1 MMLLFIL
8 GLVLFF
14 GIHMLPF
21 YPEYRVQ
28 LIEKLDSAT
37 IDAEIMYKI
46 IFSVISLLG
55 LIFIGVGKGSMEFIG
70 LWDIPVFFRY
80 VAVVL
85 ILASFILMVAAYPP
99 NNIKR
104 YVPHPM
110 LTGVIVWGVTHM
122 LVNGDVVSLILFGS
136 FVAYSVVAIK
146 LANKRQQDIS
156 SEQEAQQQIPV
167 VKDAIVIGIA
177 MFGFLLLL
185 WMHKLLFGRAVF
197 L

>member
-1 MMLLFIL
+1 MLLFIL

-28 LIEKLDSAT
+28 LIEKLDSDT
-37 IDAEIMYKI
+37 IDAEILYKI
-46 IFSVISLLG
+46 VFSVISLLG

-85 ILASFILMVAAYPP
+85 ILASFILMVAAYAP

-122 LVNGDVVSLILFGS
+122 LVNGDVVSLVLFGS
-136 FVAYSVVAIK
+136 FVAYSVVAVK
-146 LANKRQQDIS
+146 LANIRQ
-156 SEQEAQQQIPV
+156 
-167 VKDAIVIGIA
+167 
-177 MFGFLLLL
+177 
-185 WMHKLLFGRAVF
+185 
-197 L
+197 

>member
-1 MMLLFIL
+1 MLLFIL

-28 LIEKLDSAT
+28 LIEKLDSDT
-37 IDAEIMYKI
+37 IDAEGMYKI
-46 IFSVISLLG
+46 IFSVVSLLG
-55 LIFIGVGKGSMEFIG
+55 LIFVGIGKGSIEFIG
-70 LWDIPVFFRY
+70 LWDTPTFFRY
-80 VAVVL
+80 IAVVL
-85 ILASFILMVAAYPP
+85 IPISFILMVAAYPP

-110 LTGVIVWGVTHM
+110 LTGVIIWGVTHM

-146 LANKRQQDIS
+146 LANRREQNNS
-156 SEQEAQQQIPV
+156 SEQDVQEKLPV
-167 VKDAIVIGIA
+167 VKDAIVIGIG
-177 MFGFLLLL
+177 MLGFLLLL
-185 WMHKLLFGRAVF
+185 WLHEILFGRAVF

>member
-1 MMLLFIL
+1 MLLFIL

-21 YPEYRVQ
+21 YPEYRAQ
-28 LIEKLDSAT
+28 LIEKLDSDT

-55 LIFIGVGKGSMEFIG
+55 LIFIGVGKGSIEFIG

-85 ILASFILMVAAYPP
+85 ILASFILMVAAYVP

-122 LVNGDVVSLILFGS
+122 VVNGDVVSLILFGS

-177 MFGFLLLL
+177 MFGLLFLMWL
-185 WMHKLLFGRAVF
+185 HKPLFGRAVF

>member
-1 MMLLFIL
+1 MLLFIL

-21 YPEYRVQ
+21 YPEYRAQ
-28 LIEKLDSAT
+28 LIDKLDSDT

-85 ILASFILMVAAYPP
+85 ILASFILMVAAYAP
-99 NNIKR
+99 NNIMR

-110 LTGVIVWGVTHM
+110 LTGVIIWGVTHM
-122 LVNGDVVSLILFGS
+122 LVNGDVVSLVLFGS

-185 WMHKLLFGRAVF
+185 WLHKPLFGRAVF

>member
-28 LIEKLDSAT
+28 LIEKLDSDT

-55 LIFIGVGKGSMEFIG
+55 LIFIGIGKGSMEFIG

-156 SEQEAQQQIPV
+156 SEQEAQQQISV

-185 WMHKLLFGRAVF
+185 WLHKPLFGRAVF

>member
-1 MMLLFIL
+1 MLLFIL

-28 LIEKLDSAT
+28 LIEKLDNDT

-156 SEQEAQQQIPV
+156 SEQEAQQQISV

-185 WMHKLLFGRAVF
+185 WLHKLLFGRAVF

>member
-1 MMLLFIL
+1 MLLFIL

-21 YPEYRVQ
+21 YPEYRE
-28 LIEKLDSAT
+28 LIIEKFDSDT
-37 IDAEIMYKI
+37 IDGEGLYKI
-46 IFSVISLLG
+46 IFGVIALLG
-55 LIFIGVGKGSMEFIG
+55 LMFAGIGKGSIEFVG
-70 LWDIPVFFRY
+70 LWDTPMFFRY
-80 VAVVL
+80 ITIVL
-85 ILASFILMVAAYPP
+85 IPVSFILMVAAYMP

-110 LTGVIVWGVTHM
+110 LTGVIIWGATHM
-122 LVNGDVVSLILFGS
+122 MVNGDVASIILFGS
-136 FVAYSVVAIK
+136 FVVYSVVAIK
-146 LANKRQQDIS
+146 LANRRQCDKN
-156 SEQEAQQQIPV
+156 SEQDTQEKIPV

-185 WMHKLLFGRAVF
+185 WLHKPLFGRAVF